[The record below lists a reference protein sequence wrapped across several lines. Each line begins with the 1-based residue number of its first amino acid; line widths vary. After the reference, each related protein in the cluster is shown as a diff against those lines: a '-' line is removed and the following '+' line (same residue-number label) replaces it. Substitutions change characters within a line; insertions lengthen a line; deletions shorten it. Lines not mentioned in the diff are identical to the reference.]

1 MAAVPVGLLLVG
13 VGGVQHRQIPQGR
26 ADELG
31 ADGQAAPVRKPQGM
45 DRAGRPARLAGTV

>member
-31 ADGQAAPVRKPQGM
+31 ADGQAAPVEAAGHGQG
-45 DRAGRPARLAGTV
+45 GQARQVGGTV